1 MRRTLALA
9 LILALTA
16 CTQPATSPHDTAI
29 RDTLSEWG
37 HLIDHVT
44 GDTVIQVR
52 TTLPR
57 YDDLSKGPA
66 LAMCQVFEAA
76 QLPEEIV
83 GMSVNSSSG
92 HPLAGCV
99 R

>member
-1 MRRTLALA
+1 MRRALTLA
-9 LILALTA
+9 LILALAA
-16 CTQPATSPHDTAI
+16 CSQPATSPHDAVI
-29 RDTLSEWG
+29 RDTLSEWAP
-37 HLIDHVT
+37 LIDHVT
-44 GDTVIQVR
+44 GDTVVHVR
-52 TTLPR
+52 TTLRR

-66 LAMCQVFEAA
+66 LAMCRAFEAA